1 MNTAT
6 KNKKIKGAILIQ
18 SKRGTE
24 TALGINRNEKPMTAL
39 ERHFKANR
47 KELKRVQALV
57 TEIEFA
63 IFLEGMRAK

>member
-24 TALGINRNEKPMTAL
+24 TILGIDRNERPVTAL
-39 ERHFKANR
+39 KRHRKANR

-57 TEIEFA
+57 KEIEFA
-63 IFLEGMRAK
+63 IFLEGLKGF